1 MKRFCSVQFSLWQ
14 LIHFSSF
21 LNCYYFFFF
30 FFSFYVGCSVGPLQY
45 LRCSSGG
52 CRGGWSRW
60 EIFFFFFASAVK
72 RSPSPSTGLR
82 FSVLPRVRSRFFRT
96 RIVMDFFFF
105 PFPSCRQVSV
115 SIEICTI
122 VTQVSHTLRCNTSWL
137 RFSVR
142 KLGLEIFTPL
152 SARCCE
158 CVFDFNASNCKMM
171 RRERKEVCFGT
182 RLVASV
188 LLCGRCWCSELMR
201 LKKKISSTSGTYKI
215 SFLTGKNKI
224 GDSAP
229 TTGPVLLCFLFWCLS
244 SAVARGGRFCEVWC
258 N

>member
-1 MKRFCSVQFSLWQ
+1 MQGGLKSLRNFFFLFCQRSQKVAEPKHWTSVFCLATCAQ
-14 LIHFSSF
+14 SF
-21 LNCYYFFFF
+21 LSYSNRY
-30 FFSFYVGCSVGPLQY
+30 G
-45 LRCSSGG
+45 
-52 CRGGWSRW
+52 
-60 EIFFFFFASAVK
+60 
-72 RSPSPSTGLR
+72 
-82 FSVLPRVRSRFFRT
+82 
-96 RIVMDFFFF
+96 FFFF

-188 LLCGRCWCSELMR
+188 LLCGRC
-201 LKKKISSTSGTYKI
+201 
-215 SFLTGKNKI
+215 
-224 GDSAP
+224 
-229 TTGPVLLCFLFWCLS
+229 
-244 SAVARGGRFCEVWC
+244 
-258 N
+258 

>member
-1 MKRFCSVQFSLWQ
+1 MKLLR
-14 LIHFSSF
+14 
-21 LNCYYFFFF
+21 NF
-30 FFSFYVGCSVGPLQY
+30 FFSFCQRSQKVAEPKHWTSVFCLATCAQSFLSY
-45 LRCSSGG
+45 SN
-52 CRGGWSRW
+52 
-60 EIFFFFFASAVK
+60 
-72 RSPSPSTGLR
+72 R
-82 FSVLPRVRSRFFRT
+82 FG
-96 RIVMDFFFF
+96 FFFF

-122 VTQVSHTLRCNTSWL
+122 ATQVSHTLRCNTSWL
-137 RFSVR
+137 RFSLR

-158 CVFDFNASNCKMM
+158 CVFDFNASKMT

-201 LKKKISSTSGTYKI
+201 LKKKRYQAQAGRTK
-215 SFLTGKNKI
+215 FLFLLGKTK
-224 GDSAP
+224 SETALRRL
-229 TTGPVLLCFLFWCLS
+229 VLSCFAFLFWCLS
-244 SAVARGGRFCEVWC
+244 SAVARGGRFREVWC